1 MIYFIWAVLKW
12 TVASEFMLEFMWVK
26 WINDHKMNQMNL
38 KSQPLPGSFSLE
50 KIFQGLMIISVVYIQ
65 TFSRHQP

>member
-38 KSQPLPGSFSLE
+38 
-50 KIFQGLMIISVVYIQ
+50 
-65 TFSRHQP
+65 